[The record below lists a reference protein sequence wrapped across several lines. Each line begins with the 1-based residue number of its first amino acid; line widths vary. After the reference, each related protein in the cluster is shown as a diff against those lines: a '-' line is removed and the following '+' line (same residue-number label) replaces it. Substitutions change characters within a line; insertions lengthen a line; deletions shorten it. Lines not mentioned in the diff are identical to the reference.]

1 MAHQPAVATGQT
13 LPGALAEMARSEPR
27 RKFVI
32 DRDETVTY
40 AALDER
46 SRRIAQALHELGVKH
61 GDRVAIWLPNASAWL
76 SCFFACVRLGAI
88 VVALNTR
95 FRSAEIADVVR
106 RSGARVLVFWPR
118 FRGIDFQEILAEV
131 DSDSL
136 AALETIVI
144 YDENEY
150 SHMPDTVAAK
160 RVRNYRDFV
169 ASTALDVDFSAPD
182 EGCVTFTTSGT
193 TRAPKFVLHSQS
205 ALLRHAH
212 DVASSFK
219 LRVSGSTILVS
230 VPLAGMFGFSQ
241 AMAALAAG
249 ATMVT
254 SPIFDSKDS
263 IRLIRSHGVTH
274 MVAADIMVDRMLA
287 AANVPDAFASVKFC
301 AYANFTPGLDNLG
314 SRAAERSLTLVGLYG
329 SSEVQALFARQS
341 ETAPLE
347 ERVEKGGQP
356 VSAEAHVRVR
366 DVATGR
372 LLAHGE
378 QGELEIKAPSLMI
391 GYFGN
396 PKAFAEAITD
406 DGYFR
411 TGDLGHTLPDSRFVY
426 VARLDDSL
434 RLGGFLVNPAEIEG
448 VVQEHPSV
456 KECQI
461 VGVEYGNEWRAFAFV
476 IAKPGQ
482 LVKEP
487 EIISHCQR
495 RLSKSKVPLRVHQ
508 IEAFPV
514 TESANAVKIQKG
526 RLRELAQRL
535 LS

>member
-1 MAHQPAVATGQT
+1 
-13 LPGALAEMARSEPR
+13 
-27 RKFVI
+27 
-32 DRDETVTY
+32 
-40 AALDER
+40 
-46 SRRIAQALHELGVKH
+46 
-61 GDRVAIWLPNASAWL
+61 
-76 SCFFACVRLGAI
+76 
-88 VVALNTR
+88 
-95 FRSAEIADVVR
+95 
-106 RSGARVLVFWPR
+106 
-118 FRGIDFQEILAEV
+118 
-131 DSDSL
+131 
-136 AALETIVI
+136 
-144 YDENEY
+144 
-150 SHMPDTVAAK
+150 
-160 RVRNYRDFV
+160 
-169 ASTALDVDFSAPD
+169 
-182 EGCVTFTTSGT
+182 
-193 TRAPKFVLHSQS
+193 
-205 ALLRHAH
+205 
-212 DVASSFK
+212 
-219 LRVSGSTILVS
+219 VS
-230 VPLAGMFGFSQ
+230 VPFAGMFGFSQ

-254 SPIFDSKDS
+254 SPIFDSEDS
-263 IRLIRSHGVTH
+263 IRLIRSHSVTH
-274 MVAADIMVDRMLA
+274 MVAADIMVDWMLA

-301 AYANFTPGLDNLG
+301 AYANFTPGLDDLG
-314 SRAAERSLTLVGLYG
+314 SRAVERGLTLVGLYG

-356 VSAEAHVRVR
+356 VSAEAHVRAR

-406 DGYFR
+406 
-411 TGDLGHTLPDSRFVY
+411 

-495 RLSKSKVPLRVHQ
+495 CLSKSKVPLRVHQ